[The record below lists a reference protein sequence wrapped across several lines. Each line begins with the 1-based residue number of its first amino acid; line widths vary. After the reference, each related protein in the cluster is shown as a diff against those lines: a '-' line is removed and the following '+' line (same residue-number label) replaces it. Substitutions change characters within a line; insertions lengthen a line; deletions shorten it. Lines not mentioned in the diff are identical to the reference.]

1 MSDTIIPHDG
11 GCDCGQLRYRVTR
24 APFIVHAC
32 HCRQCQ
38 RQTGS
43 AFVVNALI
51 DADHVQV
58 ISGTLSELISGTP
71 SGKGQIIVRCPNCKV
86 AVWSHYHMG
95 GINRDMCFLRVG
107 TLDDPNR
114 HPPDVHIFTET
125 KQDWVVFPEGA
136 HVEPVYYDYKTTWT
150 EADNAWRKEKI
161 KQAKST

>member
-1 MSDTIIPHDG
+1 
-11 GCDCGQLRYRVTR
+11 
-24 APFIVHAC
+24 
-32 HCRQCQ
+32 
-38 RQTGS
+38 
-43 AFVVNALI
+43 
-51 DADHVQV
+51 
-58 ISGTLSELISGTP
+58 
-71 SGKGQIIVRCPNCKV
+71 
-86 AVWSHYHMG
+86 MG